1 MVFFCFYK
9 ICRNNIFFKN
19 NKIALLLLLLAF
31 LVAYLSIE
39 DAPVNEVEHWWWRD
53 KLKNLRYNSIAE
65 IKQKRGG
72 GELLLLENVF
82 WVYIVVFL

>member
-1 MVFFCFYK
+1 LK
-9 ICRNNIFFKN
+9 SQNNNNNNIIIISFPRS
-19 NKIALLLLLLAF
+19 I
-31 LVAYLSIE
+31 SIE
-39 DAPVNEVEHWWWRD
+39 DAPVNVVEHWWWRD

-72 GELLLLENVF
+72 GGELLLLENVF